1 MGASLAIEDA
11 EALASLVATAA
22 QAARTPADF
31 RSALKDAVFV
41 PFTAARHPVW
51 VNLINRARR
60 AAIGNFINVGQR
72 KRFAIGP
79 QIPNTALSNVVSGV
93 EWIAE
98 RLGV

>member
-11 EALASLVATAA
+11 EALADLIAAAANSATTPTDFRAAA
-22 QAARTPADF
+22 QEAIFA
-31 RSALKDAVFV
+31 

-60 AAIGNFINVGQR
+60 AAVGNFINVGQR

-79 QIPNTALSNVVSGV
+79 QIPNTTMSRIVTGV
-93 EWIAE
+93 EWVAD